1 MPTVS
6 LSPAPLS
13 APRRS
18 LLQRRVRWIV
28 TATIAYN
35 VAEAIAASRAA
46 SSAALIG
53 FGLDSPLARPA
64 APPDSRR
71 AWGWARSG

>member
-1 MPTVS
+1 MLTVS
-6 LSPAPLS
+6 LHPAPLS

-28 TATIAYN
+28 
-35 VAEAIAASRAA
+35 AEAIAASRAA

-53 FGLDSPLARPA
+53 
-64 APPDSRR
+64 
-71 AWGWARSG
+71 